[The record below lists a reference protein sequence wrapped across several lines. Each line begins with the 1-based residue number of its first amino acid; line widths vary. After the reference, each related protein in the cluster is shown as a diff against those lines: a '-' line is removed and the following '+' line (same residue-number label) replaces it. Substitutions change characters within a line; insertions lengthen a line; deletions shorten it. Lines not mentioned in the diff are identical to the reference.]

1 MSPPRSAPPA
11 WPAAGGAQGSSRRC
25 VDMHR
30 AIGFGSRSRLQAVV
44 LRGFAK
50 KGKSD
55 AALANAVSGQL
66 ETALDFAELSER

>member
-1 MSPPRSAPPA
+1 
-11 WPAAGGAQGSSRRC
+11 
-25 VDMHR
+25 MHR